1 MKTARYTATAMLLH
15 WLMALLIFAAF
26 PLGLYMADLKL
37 SPTKLQLISYHK
49 WIGIIVLLLAVLRL
63 LWRATHKPPAL
74 PDTLAAWQ
82 QRTST
87 AVHHALYLL
96 LFAVPLS
103 GWLMSSAKG
112 FQTVLFGVLPLPD
125 LVSKNKELGH
135 LLGSVHESLN
145 YLLLALV
152 LVHIAAALKHR
163 FVDRDDIL
171 DRMLPFR
178 RPR

>member
-1 MKTARYTATAMLLH
+1 MNNSRYTSTAILLH
-15 WLMALLIFAAF
+15 WLMALLICAAF

-37 SPTKLQLISYHK
+37 SPAKLQLISYHK
-49 WIGIIVLLLAVLRL
+49 WVGIVLLLLAVLRL
-63 LWRATHKPPAL
+63 LWRVTHRPPAL

-82 QRTST
+82 QRASH
-87 AVHHALYLL
+87 AVHHLLYLL
-96 LFAVPLS
+96 LLAVPLS

-112 FQTVLFGVLPLPD
+112 FQTVLFGVLPMPD

-152 LVHIAAALKHR
+152 VVHIAATLKHR
-163 FVDRDDIL
+163 FVDRDAVL
-171 DRMLPFR
+171 ERMLPCR
-178 RPR
+178 RPL